1 MCIATAADAS
11 DLMKGR
17 ATPAVVKVSRNAHE
31 KPAAI
36 PSSVELERI
45 AALRHEEDLVTA
57 PGEAPRFEWDAIE
70 AFHTR
75 HSRDICLDSGPGL
88 GLGRR
93 LDRLMGP
100 ATQTFALF
108 ASGLH
113 QSGAPNPAN

>member
-11 DLMKGR
+11 DLMEGR
-17 ATPAVVKVSRNAHE
+17 ASPAPAKVSHNAHE

-45 AALRHEEDLVTA
+45 AALRHEEDLVQA
-57 PGEAPRFEWDAIE
+57 PGEAPRFEWEAIE

-75 HSRDICLDSGPGL
+75 HSRDISLDSGPGL

-93 LDRLMGP
+93 LDRLIGP
-100 ATQTFALF
+100 AEHTFALF

-113 QSGAPNPAN
+113 QSGAPNPVN